1 MQERTSKRTETHETH
16 ENARMNELAKDEA
29 AARAVGLSYGQYKA
43 QAYMNQPKPE
53 KAATSPPEAR
63 KRAKKYDDREAFALW
78 QAGKTDAE
86 IASAFG
92 VSRTIIQRWRDVL
105 ELPSTSK
112 QAVDTKKFRL
122 EKNRDG
128 AYIVMREKPEI

>member
-1 MQERTSKRTETHETH
+1 MR
-16 ENARMNELAKDEA
+16 ELAKDEA
-29 AARAVGLSYGQYKA
+29 AARAVGLSYGRYKA
-43 QAYMNQPKPE
+43 QAYKSPPNPE
-53 KAATSPPEAR
+53 KAAQSPPEAR
-63 KRAKKYDDREAFALW
+63 KRIKKYDDREAFSLW

-112 QAVDTKKFRL
+112 KRIDTKKFRL
-122 EKNRDG
+122 VKNESG
-128 AYIVMREKPEI
+128 AFIVIRE

>member
-1 MQERTSKRTETHETH
+1 MQERTRKRTETHETH
-16 ENARMNELAKDEA
+16 KNARMNDLAKDEA
-29 AARAVGLSYGQYKA
+29 AARAVGLSYGRYKA
-43 QAYMNQPKPE
+43 QAYKNAPKPE
-53 KAATSPPEAR
+53 KDTQSPPEAR
-63 KRAKKYDDREAFALW
+63 KRVKKYDDREAFSLW

-112 QAVDTKKFRL
+112 KRIDTKKFRL
-122 EKNRDG
+122 VKNESG
-128 AYIVMREKPEI
+128 AFIVIRE